1 MTLFDQPEAPE
12 APQPNANAR
21 FIVNK
26 LLLWLI
32 LVPLL
37 VVLAIVLLGGIAH
50 GQTQGSCLIVKH
62 KGTLGRRLMWTAL
75 IGVPIAPGAKYD
87 YVDSIRF
94 ANAKMS
100 YGGNELREIESSGTH
115 VVVID
120 KFRADALAAARQS
133 CPVLAP
139 ESPKPTAPALAPS
152 KAPPA
157 EPEEHKVEGYT
168 MSESGADV
176 ATPSGGTSL
185 GEAARQAKVKKQQQT
200 PPEHRR

>member
-1 MTLFDQPEAPE
+1 MRKLALIALFATV
-12 APQPNANAR
+12 ASVA
-21 FIVNK
+21 
-26 LLLWLI
+26 W
-32 LVPLL
+32 
-37 VVLAIVLLGGIAH
+37 G
-50 GQTQGSCLIVKH
+50 QGSCLIVKH

-133 CPVLAP
+133 CPTPQSP
-139 ESPKPTAPALAPS
+139 EFPKAT
-152 KAPPA
+152 PPA
-157 EPEEHKVEGYT
+157 STQAQPTQAQEHKVEGYT
-168 MSESGADV
+168 ISESGADIG
-176 ATPSGGTSL
+176 TPSL
-185 GEAARQAKVKKQQQT
+185 GEAARQAKLKKQQQN
-200 PPEHRR
+200 PDK